1 MEATYCLQRYLNWQG
16 EVKSA
21 ALVEGAFDPNFP
33 AMLQHDGFTNCQPQP
48 SAYLQQLQ
56 THEHVQL
63 TNESMDDILQ
73 SHAIPPEYLRT
84 DDFEGFLA
92 ARQQTLLKKIET
104 AMDKPIFF
112 AEEVAE
118 PEAAEVG

>member
-1 MEATYCLQRYLNWQG
+1 MIGGRA
-16 EVKSA
+16 
-21 ALVEGAFDPNFP
+21 
-33 AMLQHDGFTNCQPQP
+33 P

-63 TNESMDDILQ
+63 NDENMDSILK

-92 ARQQTLLKKIET
+92 ARQQTLLKKIEM
-104 AMDKPIFF
+104 AMGKPIFF

-118 PEAAEVG
+118 PKAEEVG